1 MGFKG
6 GVLKD
11 DAVLAKLGVRKGQTV
26 MLVGSAAASVE
37 RPAELKN
44 IVFEEDV
51 VATQGAAAAAAAG
64 GEGGAGYHVGLV
76 NLGNTCYLN
85 ATVQCLRQAPELEQ
99 ALADGT
105 PAGANADFAAA
116 LAHVVARL
124 REGTAVVNPAEL
136 VAALRRLNPRF
147 AERGTC
153 PGGMCVGAYKQQDA
167 EECWTAIL
175 TAIADCVRLPAA
187 LGGGSAVERLFQGVL
202 ETTSR
207 CAEAPD
213 EPAATRTVPFR
224 KLCCHIDA
232 SVMFL
237 ADGLRKGLLDT
248 VEKHSPSLGRNSV
261 YEQRSAISRLP
272 AYLTVQ
278 FVRFSYT
285 KNVCK
290 IVRPVQFPMVL
301 DVADLCTD
309 PLRAAVT
316 RVRTA
321 DRIVEDLNA
330 GLTPSDV
337 PDGVRPE
344 DAAAACPV
352 AADPLENQNALYDL
366 VGIVSHQGMYADG
379 GHYVCWA
386 KESTDRWIKFDDDK
400 VSVVDSA
407 QIAKLD
413 GRGGGDWHIAYLLLY
428 RSKPRPVLKASSDS
442 TEMKP

>member
-11 DAVLAKLGVRKGQTV
+11 DADLAKLGVRKGQTV

-37 RPAELKN
+37 CPTELKN

-51 VATQGAAAAAAAG
+51 VASQGAAAAAAGAA
-64 GEGGAGYHVGLV
+64 GGAGYHVGLV

-85 ATVQCLRQAPELEQ
+85 ATVQCLRQAPELER
-99 ALADGT
+99 ALVDGT

-116 LAHVVARL
+116 LARVVARL

-175 TAIADCVRLPAA
+175 SAIADCVRLPDA
-187 LGGGSAVERLFQGVL
+187 LGGGGSGSNSSAVERLFQGVL

-213 EPAATRTVPFR
+213 EPATTRTVPFR

-232 SVMFL
+232 SVLFL

-309 PLRAAVT
+309 TLRAAVT
-316 RVRTA
+316 RVRAA
-321 DRIVEDLNA
+321 DRIVEDLHA
-330 GLTPSDV
+330 ERRPRRRARRGRRRRV
-337 PDGVRPE
+337 PRRRRPAREPERALRPRRHRVAPGHVRRRR
-344 DAAAACPV
+344 
-352 AADPLENQNALYDL
+352 PLRLL
-366 VGIVSHQGMYADG
+366 GQGE
-379 GHYVCWA
+379 H
-386 KESTDRWIKFDDDK
+386 RP
-400 VSVVDSA
+400 
-407 QIAKLD
+407 LD
-413 GRGGGDWHIAYLLLY
+413 Q
-428 RSKPRPVLKASSDS
+428 V
-442 TEMKP
+442 

>member
-11 DAVLAKLGVRKGQTV
+11 DAVLAKLGVKKGQTV
-26 MLVGSAAASVE
+26 MLVGSAAPSVE
-37 RPAELKN
+37 CPTELKN

-51 VATQGAAAAAAAG
+51 LARQGAAAAAAAAA

-85 ATVQCLRQAPELEQ
+85 ATVQCLRQARELEA

-105 PAGANADFAAA
+105 PAGPHADFAAA
-116 LAHVVARL
+116 LGHVVAQL
-124 REGTAVVNPAEL
+124 RAGAAVVTPVEL
-136 VAALRRLNPRF
+136 VAALRQLNPRF
-147 AERGTC
+147 AERSAC
-153 PGGMCVGAYKQQDA
+153 ACAGGACAGAYKQQDA
-167 EECWTAIL
+167 EECWTAVL
-175 TAIADCVRLPAA
+175 AALADCVQLPPA
-187 LGGGSAVERLFQGVL
+187 LGGGPAVERLFEGVL

-207 CAEAPD
+207 CAEAPA
-213 EPAATRTVPFR
+213 EPATVRTVPFR

-237 ADGLRKGLLDT
+237 AEGLRKGLLDT
-248 VEKHSPSLGRNSV
+248 VEKHSPSLGRNST

-278 FVRFSYT
+278 FVRFSFT
-285 KNVCK
+285 KIVCK

-309 PLRAAVT
+309 ELRAALT
-316 RVRTA
+316 RVRAA
-321 DRIVEDLNA
+321 DRVIEDLNA
-330 GLTPSDV
+330 GITPCE
-337 PDGVRPE
+337 PA
-344 DAAAACPV
+344 DADAPAD
-352 AADPLENQNALYDL
+352 ADPLANQNGLYDL

-407 QIAKLD
+407 QITKLD

-428 RSKPRPVLKASSDS
+428 RSKPRPVRKAQSDAE
-442 TEMKP
+442 EMKP